1 MPSLQAD
8 AYLADPAATRL
19 DVPAILIAGD
29 ETYLLD
35 KVVRAVLERAIT
47 VPGAEAFDVEIRDAA
62 DLSETAY
69 ETLVAT
75 PPLMNDRRLV
85 LLKGIP
91 LVSAAVR
98 DRIKETLAESPASL
112 CLVGTGTAT
121 MRGNLYQLW
130 EKAGLRIVCDLPRRS
145 ARSKQ
150 VEFDYERW
158 LTVRAKA
165 DFEKRLDKEASR
177 ALAALAGDLQALY
190 AELEKAALY
199 VGASSDTIE
208 RADVEAVCTG
218 GTIGTVWEWCD
229 AVGAGDRE
237 RSFLLLG
244 QLLEAGES
252 AYRLVPLLA
261 THFCRLGVAVE
272 SGSSDPRRIMEAL
285 PGRSWY
291 AMAKGLADQA
301 RRHTPESVARALDLL
316 ADADRMLKSTGHR
329 ERFVMDRHL
338 LEIFHAAA

>member
-35 KVVRAVLERAIT
+35 KVVRSVLERVIT
-47 VPGAEAFDVEIRDAA
+47 VPGSEAFDVETRTAA
-62 DLSETAY
+62 DLSETEY
-69 ETLVAT
+69 ETLVGT
-75 PPLMNDRRLV
+75 PPLMNDRRV
-85 LLKGIP
+85 ILLKGVP
-91 LVSAAVR
+91 LVSAGVR
-98 DRIKETLAESPASL
+98 DRIKDTLAESPASL
-112 CLVGTGTAT
+112 CLIGTGGAT

-130 EKAGLRIVCDLPRRS
+130 EKAGLRIVCELPRKS

-150 VEFDYERW
+150 VDFDYERW
-158 LTVRAKA
+158 LTVRAKT
-165 DFEKRLDKEASR
+165 DFEKRLDKQAAR
-177 ALAALAGDLQALY
+177 ALTALAGDLQALY
-190 AELEKAALY
+190 AELEKVALY
-199 VGASSDTIE
+199 VGGSDTIE
-208 RADVEAVCTG
+208 PADVEAVCTG

-229 AVGAGDRE
+229 AVGAGDRK
-237 RSFLLLG
+237 RAFRLLG

-261 THFCRLGVAVE
+261 THFCRLGVVVE
-272 SGSSDPRRIMEAL
+272 TGSSDPRRIMEVL

-291 AMAKGLADQA
+291 AMAKGLSDQA
-301 RRHTPESVARALDLL
+301 RRHTPGTIARALDLL

-338 LEIFHAAA
+338 LEIFDAAA

>member
-35 KVVRAVLERAIT
+35 KVVRSVLERAIT
-47 VPGAEAFDVEIRDAA
+47 VPGSEAFDVETRAA
-62 DLSETAY
+62 AELSEPEY
-69 ETLVAT
+69 ETLVGT
-75 PPLMNDRRLV
+75 PPLMNDRRVV
-85 LLKGIP
+85 LLKGVP
-91 LVSAAVR
+91 LVSAGVR

-112 CLVGTGTAT
+112 CLVGTGAAT

-130 EKAGLRIVCDLPRRS
+130 EKAGLRIVCDLPRKS

-150 VEFDYERW
+150 VDFDYERW
-158 LTVRAKA
+158 LVVRAKA
-165 DFEKRLDKEASR
+165 DFGKRLDKEAAR

-190 AELEKAALY
+190 AELEKVVLY
-199 VGASSDTIE
+199 VGGESETIE
-208 RADVEAVCTG
+208 PADVEAVCTG

-237 RSFLLLG
+237 RAFRLLG

-261 THFCRLGVAVE
+261 THFCRLGVVVE
-272 SGSSDPRRIMEAL
+272 TGSSDPRRIMDAL

-291 AMAKGLADQA
+291 AMAKGLAEQA
-301 RRHTPESVARALDLL
+301 RRHTPETIARALDLL

-338 LEIFHAAA
+338 LEIFDAAA